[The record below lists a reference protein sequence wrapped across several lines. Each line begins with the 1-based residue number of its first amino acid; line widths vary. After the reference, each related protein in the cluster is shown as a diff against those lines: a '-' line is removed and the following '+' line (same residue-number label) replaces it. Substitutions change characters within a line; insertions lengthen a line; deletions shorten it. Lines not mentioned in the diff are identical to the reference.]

1 MAKIRQFGIS
11 CNSGPVPVLLPPT
24 TEAVCG
30 AALRSGRAMRKFTGH
45 SGGLVLQNTFCHI
58 PSISLKTELRLW
70 EAGLHSWD
78 QCAGPLPGALSK
90 RKLSTIMAHLPE
102 SHAQLAASNPRYF
115 AEHLPSSEQWRLF
128 ARFRNTTAFLDIE
141 TTGLGGPGDHITTI
155 VLYDGRSVRHY
166 VHGQNLNDF
175 PAAVAAYSLLV
186 TFNGKCFDVPFIER
200 SFGIK
205 LTAAHIDLRYVLK
218 SLGYTGGLK
227 AVEVKLG
234 LDRKDLR
241 DVDGYFAVLL
251 WQEYRRRGD
260 PRALE
265 TLLAYNAADVLNLEP
280 LMVTAFNMK
289 LKGTPFHDMHCLGM
303 PATPAIPFRADRGM
317 IERIRG
323 SIWR

>member
-1 MAKIRQFGIS
+1 MRRFIHHFGQR
-11 CNSGPVPVLLPPT
+11 VL
-24 TEAVCG
+24 E
-30 AALRSGRAMRKFTGH
+30 
-45 SGGLVLQNTFCHI
+45 QTFCHI
-58 PSISLKTELRLW
+58 PSISLKTEQRFW
-70 EAGLHSWD
+70 DAGLRSWD
-78 QCAGPLPGALSK
+78 QCEAPPPGLLS
-90 RKLSTIMAHLPE
+90 RKKQMTINEHLAQSK
-102 SHAQLAASNPRYF
+102 SHLNNSNPSYF
-115 AEHLPSSEQWRLF
+115 SDLLPASEQWRLF

-205 LTAAHIDLRYVLK
+205 LMAAHIDLRYVLK
-218 SLGYTGGLK
+218 SLGYAGGLK

-289 LKGTPFHDMHCLGM
+289 LKGTPFHDMHCLDM